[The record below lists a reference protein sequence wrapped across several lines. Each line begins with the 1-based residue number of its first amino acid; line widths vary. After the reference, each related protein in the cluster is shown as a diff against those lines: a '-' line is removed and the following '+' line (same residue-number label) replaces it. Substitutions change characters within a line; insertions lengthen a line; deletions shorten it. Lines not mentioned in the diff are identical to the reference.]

1 MTRQGMSVIHSF
13 TCPVCGKKSYLSR
26 KGARQAAR
34 ILYPGRRKRIYG
46 CGDYWHF
53 TSQDARTTTA
63 WRTRQSQRDGKVAA

>member
-1 MTRQGMSVIHSF
+1 MTRPGMSVIHSF

-34 ILYPGRRKRIYG
+34 ILYPSRRMLAYRCRG
-46 CGDYWHF
+46 YWHL
-53 TSQDARTTTA
+53 TSRDAQTTTA